1 MFTQNIH
8 SASRTQRR
16 MRSSFTPLSND
27 LRVQTLRNLILN
39 NLVIRHETGPKDK
52 TTIEFPKLG
61 ETAARTPRMIRRQR
75 SIFEERSE

>member
-1 MFTQNIH
+1 
-8 SASRTQRR
+8 

-61 ETAARTPRMIRRQR
+61 GNCSADSADDQEAEIYIRR
-75 SIFEERSE
+75 EE